1 MSIMQTLA
9 NQNIFIVSNTNK
21 NRSID
26 EYLTNF
32 VYEEKEDLFAI
43 DNKTNV
49 AFLQVQNRQI
59 PTYINEFWTS
69 KQRQSSSIHEI
80 SYRACFKAQL
90 PRFFIQLFAKQS
102 DIVYDPFAGRG
113 TTLIEAALL
122 GRNIIGNDVNPL
134 SKILTLPRLTV
145 PSIKDIETRLS
156 QIPISKS
163 LSCKVDLSMFYHSKT
178 LLEILSIRKYL
189 QKRFKEKTE
198 DTLDTW
204 IRMVATNRLTGHSK
218 GFFSVYSLPPN
229 QAMSAEKQMK
239 INKLRNQKPEYRNT
253 KELILRK
260 TKSLLSDLSN
270 QQIYNLSQ
278 VSQKAIFL
286 TGDARETLEIR
297 SGTVQLTVTSP
308 PFLDV
313 VQYAEDNWLRCWF
326 NHIDAKKIESS
337 ITMSKLVNDWCSVM
351 QDVFH
356 ELFRITKQLGFV
368 AFEVGEVRSGK
379 IKLEEYVVPLGLSAG
394 FECLGIMINTQEFTK
409 TANIWGVSN
418 NKKGTNTNRIVLFQ
432 KP

>member
-1 MSIMQTLA
+1 MHTSR
-9 NQNIFIVSNTNK
+9 NENIVRVSN
-21 NRSID
+21 RIYDHSVS

-32 VYEEKEDLFAI
+32 VFEEREDLFAT
-43 DNKTNV
+43 DNKTIID
-49 AFLQVQNRQI
+49 FFKIQDGQI
-59 PTYINEFWTS
+59 PIYINEFWTS
-69 KQRQSSSIHEI
+69 KQRQSSSIHEV

-90 PRFFIQLFAKQS
+90 PKFFIQLFTGQG

-113 TTLIEAALL
+113 TTIIEAAILS
-122 GRNIIGNDVNPL
+122 RNVIGNDVNPL
-134 SKILTLPRLTV
+134 SKILTLPRLTI

-189 QKRFKEKTE
+189 QKRYKEKTE

-326 NHIDAKKIESS
+326 NHIDAKKIENS
-337 ITMSKLVNDWCSVM
+337 ITMSKRVNDWCSVM

-356 ELFRITKQLGFV
+356 ELFRITKHLGYV
-368 AFEVGEVRSGK
+368 AFEVGEVRGGK
-379 IKLEEYVVPLGLSAG
+379 IKLEEYVVPLGLNAG
-394 FECLGIMINTQEFTK
+394 FECVGIMINQQEFTK
-409 TANIWGVSN
+409 TANIWGVVN
-418 NKKGTNTNRIVLFQ
+418 NKQGTNTNRIVIFR